1 MKCPKVCSLNFL
13 LVYNNK
19 KQKEVKNHPDIFE
32 YFKHYS
38 RDLEAHGS
46 RHLAVCIGEHISETQ
61 IEIQVRY
68 FFGQTV
74 LFYTNPSR
82 CAHAN
87 YFVVRNSYIVFGF
100 CDMKGLLGSTIYIN
114 MIF

>member
-1 MKCPKVCSLNFL
+1 MTCPKVCGLNFL

-19 KQKEVKNHPDIFE
+19 KQKEVKNHTDIFK
-32 YFKHYS
+32 YFKHCS
-38 RDLEAHGS
+38 CELEAHGS
-46 RHLAVCIGEHISETQ
+46 RHLAVCIGEDISETQ

-82 CAHAN
+82 C
-87 YFVVRNSYIVFGF
+87 V
-100 CDMKGLLGSTIYIN
+100 LLKKPIKS
-114 MIF
+114 IFDCKHNHN